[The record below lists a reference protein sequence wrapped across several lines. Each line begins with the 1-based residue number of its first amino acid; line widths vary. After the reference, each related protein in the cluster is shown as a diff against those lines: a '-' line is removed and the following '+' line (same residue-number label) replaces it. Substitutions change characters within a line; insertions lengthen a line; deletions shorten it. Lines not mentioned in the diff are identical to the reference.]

1 MRQVYL
7 DNAAT
12 ALPKAPGVGAA
23 MADYVETVGCSIGRG
38 GYRLACDAAGGV
50 LAVREKLCALVNGPA
65 PRNVCFTPGATYGLN
80 FLLHGLL
87 RPGDRVLTSP
97 MEHNAVLRPL
107 EQLRARG
114 AAVEYLPC
122 TERGE
127 LVLDGLEERLAGNVR
142 AVVLTHASNVS
153 GTLFP
158 IERVGALCRARGI
171 FFLVD
176 AAQTL
181 GTEPVDMAA
190 MGIDGLAFPG
200 HKGLLGPQGIGGL
213 VVTDAL
219 AAALEPLVSGG
230 TGSLSESLSMP
241 PFLPDRLEAGTLNLP
256 GIFGLGAALDYL
268 AEQGEA
274 LRAREKKLS
283 RHLWYRMKEL
293 EEDGLRV
300 LGTDDPHGR
309 TGVVSV
315 DFLRADNG
323 EMAFRLEQ
331 EYGVLTRVGLHCA
344 PMAHRALG
352 TFPRG
357 AVRFSVGA
365 FTTFA
370 DIDYAAGAVE
380 AMLAGA

>member
-1 MRQVYL
+1 M
-7 DNAAT
+7 
-12 ALPKAPGVGAA
+12 
-23 MADYVETVGCSIGRG
+23 
-38 GYRLACDAAGGV
+38 
-50 LAVREKLCALVNGPA
+50 
-65 PRNVCFTPGATYGLN
+65 
-80 FLLHGLL
+80 
-87 RPGDRVLTSP
+87 
-97 MEHNAVLRPL
+97 
-107 EQLRARG
+107 
-114 AAVEYLPC
+114 
-122 TERGE
+122 
-127 LVLDGLEERLAGNVR
+127 
-142 AVVLTHASNVS
+142 
-153 GTLFP
+153 
-158 IERVGALCRARGI
+158 
-171 FFLVD
+171 
-176 AAQTL
+176 
-181 GTEPVDMAA
+181 
-190 MGIDGLAFPG
+190 
-200 HKGLLGPQGIGGL
+200 
-213 VVTDAL
+213 VTDAL